1 MNQPLFL
8 HIVERLEGF
17 LGKLPASIQKPVLHE
32 LTPLKELFLKQRA
45 PRLVLTGS
53 HKLPVQEV
61 FANLFAAAQP
71 GDVRD
76 VLMEVFRWQSIS
88 VGGFG
93 TIALLDARGADD
105 WAMRKIDEELKRE
118 EADMFLHLVDGSS
131 GRPVLSRDIDNLA
144 ALVQLNQSASSAT
157 RVIGISLLAPVRGS
171 ALTEVGGFAGPVR
184 PSAALKLE
192 AALSGNAVVRERVL
206 QVLELTLAPP
216 GTAAPEGNPA
226 ARRLMALLAQ
236 ELPNEARVE
245 MIRIS
250 RDREAQAQIAQLLV
264 KSTSAICTAVGAQP
278 IPLADLPI
286 LTTLQLVMVSGIM
299 YIAGRE
305 RSLRAAT
312 EFVAALGVNVGAGMV
327 LREGA
332 RAVLKF
338 FPGWGNVVCGMVAGA
353 GTYALGRAA
362 IVYFLEGVSLQDARR
377 IYIRSR
383 KKRPQPRLLPAP
395 PTGGENPRTSADDR
409 RHRGGLP
416 V

>member
-17 LGKLPASIQKPVLHE
+17 LGKLPESIQRPVLHE

-45 PRLVLTGS
+45 PRFVLTGS

-61 FANLFAAAQP
+61 FATCFAAAQP
-71 GDVRD
+71 GDMRD
-76 VLMEVFRWQSIS
+76 VLMEVFRWQDVS

-93 TIALLDARGADD
+93 TVALLDARGADEP
-105 WAMRKIDEELKRE
+105 AMRKIEEELKRE
-118 EADMFLHLVDGSS
+118 GADMFLHLVDGQS
-131 GRPVLSRDIDNLA
+131 GRPVLSRDTDLLA
-144 ALVQLNQSASSAT
+144 AVVQVNQNNPRANIIGVSFVAPARAT
-157 RVIGISLLAPVRGS
+157 AARESGHPITV
-171 ALTEVGGFAGPVR
+171 ER
-184 PSAALKLE
+184 PSAASKLE
-192 AALSGNAVVRERVL
+192 SALSGHVILRERLL
-206 QVLELTLAPP
+206 QVLELPLTSPSAETPQA
-216 GTAAPEGNPA
+216 TPA
-226 ARRLMALLAQ
+226 ARHLMSMLAR

-250 RDREAQAQIAQLLV
+250 RDREAQVQVAQILV
-264 KSTSAICTAVGAQP
+264 KSTSAISTAIGAQP

-362 IVYFLEGVSLQDARR
+362 IVYFLEGVSLKDARR

-383 KKRPQPRLLPAP
+383 KKPPAPRLLTAKA
-395 PTGGENPRTSADDR
+395 EKRAR
-409 RHRGGLP
+409 RS
-416 V
+416 